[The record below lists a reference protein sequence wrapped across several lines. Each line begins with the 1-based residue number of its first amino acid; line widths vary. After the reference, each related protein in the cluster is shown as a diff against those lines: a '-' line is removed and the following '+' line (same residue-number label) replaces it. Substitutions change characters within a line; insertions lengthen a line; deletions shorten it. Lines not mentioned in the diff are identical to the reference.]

1 MAIEPDLVYDLGLH
15 EGEDT
20 DYYLAKG
27 YRVVAVDASPD
38 LCEAQSKRLAGP
50 IADGRL
56 TIINAA
62 IAAESGPVTFY
73 ASPVTIWGTT
83 NREFAD
89 RNERCGAG
97 TSTEIT
103 VEGVE
108 FGSLLAKYGIP
119 HFAKIDI
126 EGADVLCL
134 EGLRGRAEVPH
145 YLSIESEKRTWDGLL
160 GEFDLLSELGYERFK
175 VVPQHQVHRQRPA
188 GFTFQEGASGM
199 FGEDAP
205 GAWLTRDE
213 AVRVYR
219 RIFVRY
225 RLAGDFS
232 PLKRNQATK
241 PVASALYFLMG
252 GPWWY
257 DTHARHS
264 SVN

>member
-1 MAIEPDLVYDLGLH
+1 MAFEPDLVYDLGMH

-27 YRVVAVDASPD
+27 YRVVAVDASPV
-38 LCEAQSKRLAGP
+38 LCEEQSKRLAGP
-50 IADGRL
+50 IAAGQL

-62 IAAESGPVTFY
+62 IAAESGPVSFY

-97 TSTEIT
+97 ASTEIT

-108 FGSLLAKYGIP
+108 FGCLLDKHGTP

-126 EGADVLCL
+126 EGADLLCL
-134 EGLRGRAEVPH
+134 EGLRGRPEVPH
-145 YLSIESEKRTWDGLL
+145 YLSIESEKRSWDGLL
-160 GEFDLLSELGYERFK
+160 HEFDLLTELGYERFK
-175 VVPQHQVHRQRPA
+175 IVPQHKVHRQRA
-188 GFTFQEGASGM
+188 ADFTFRAEASGM

-205 GAWLTRDE
+205 GAWMTLEE
-213 AVRVYR
+213 AIRAYR
-219 RIFVRY
+219 RIFLRY

-232 PLKRNQATK
+232 PLRRNQATK
-241 PVASALYFLMG
+241 PVASALYFLMR

-257 DTHARHS
+257 DTHARHR
-264 SVN
+264 SVG